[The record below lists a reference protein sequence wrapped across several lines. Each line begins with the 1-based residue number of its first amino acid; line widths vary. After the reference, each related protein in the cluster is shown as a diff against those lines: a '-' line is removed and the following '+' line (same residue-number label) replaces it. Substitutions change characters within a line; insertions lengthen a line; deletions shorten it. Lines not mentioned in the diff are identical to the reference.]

1 MKKFLFL
8 VLGFVILT
16 SSIIVAEGASINAN
30 VTTVSIWD
38 MVIFRG
44 EGFHRL
50 HNVEITIY
58 QEDVIVSKLLTKTTD
73 RGDLFMPLIINHL
86 SPGKYD
92 VLATD
97 NIHTATTSFEIVG
110 LRLGSLRLG
119 KPNSGST

>member
-16 SSIIVAEGASINAN
+16 SSIIVADGASINTSL
-30 VTTVSIWD
+30 TTVSIWD
-38 MVIFRG
+38 MIIFRG

-58 QEDVIVSKLLTKTTD
+58 QEDMMVSKLLTKTTD
-73 RGDLFMPLIINHL
+73 RGDLFMPLIISNL

-97 NIHTATTSFEIVG
+97 KIHTATTSFEI
-110 LRLGSLRLG
+110 
-119 KPNSGST
+119 

>member
-16 SSIIVAEGASINAN
+16 SSIMVAEGASIN
-30 VTTVSIWD
+30 TSITSVSIWD

-50 HNVEITIY
+50 HNVQITIY
-58 QEDVIVSKLLTKTTD
+58 QEDVVVSKLLTKTTD
-73 RGDLFMPLIINHL
+73 RGDLFMPLIITNL

-97 NIHTATTSFEIVG
+97 KIHKATTSFEI
-110 LRLGSLRLG
+110 
-119 KPNSGST
+119 

>member
-1 MKKFLFL
+1 MKKFLFF
-8 VLGFVILT
+8 VFGFIILF
-16 SSIIVAEGASINAN
+16 SSFIVAEGISIN
-30 VTTVSIWD
+30 TTLTSVSIWD

-58 QEDVIVSKLLTKTTD
+58 QEDVVVSKLLTKTTD

-97 NIHTATTSFEIVG
+97 NIHTATTSFEI
-110 LRLGSLRLG
+110 
-119 KPNSGST
+119 

>member
-16 SSIIVAEGASINAN
+16 SSIMVAEGTSIN
-30 VTTVSIWD
+30 TSITSVSIWD

-58 QEDVIVSKLLTKTTD
+58 QEDVIISKLLTKTTD
-73 RGDLFMPLIINHL
+73 RGDLFMPLIVTDL
-86 SPGKYD
+86 SPGEYD
-92 VLATD
+92 VFATD
-97 NIHTATTSFEIVG
+97 KIHKATTSFEI
-110 LRLGSLRLG
+110 
-119 KPNSGST
+119 

>member
-1 MKKFLFL
+1 MKKFLAF
-8 VLGFVILT
+8 VFGFIILT
-16 SSIIVAEGASINAN
+16 SSFVMAEGTSIN
-30 VTTVSIWD
+30 TSLTSVSIWD

-58 QEDVIVSKLLTKTTD
+58 QEDILVSELLTKTTN

-97 NIHTATTSFEIVG
+97 NIHIATTSFE
-110 LRLGSLRLG
+110 L
-119 KPNSGST
+119 

>member
-1 MKKFLFL
+1 MKKFLFF
-8 VLGFVILT
+8 VFGFIIL
-16 SSIIVAEGASINAN
+16 SSGFIVAEGTSIN
-30 VTTVSIWD
+30 TTLTSVSIWD

-58 QEDVIVSKLLTKTTD
+58 QEDVVVSKLLTKTTN

-97 NIHTATTSFEIVG
+97 NIHTATTSFEI
-110 LRLGSLRLG
+110 
-119 KPNSGST
+119 